1 MKYKLIVGAL
11 IIVTAQA
18 SSVWA
23 QSPRD
28 LSSLFLNG
36 DIYLTH
42 EDGQP
47 YSGSVVVTDPNR
59 GTKEFGTLRD
69 GLRHGGFEWF
79 FENNQ
84 LGFLDTYRDGQ
95 RHGPF
100 EYYYKNGFLLEKG
113 TMRNGRRHGLS
124 EEYAF
129 RLYRLTH
136 RGNYDLGYKCG
147 SWIEHGESRSY
158 DPCPTD

>member
-1 MKYKLIVGAL
+1 MNYKLSIGTLVIL
-11 IIVTAQA
+11 MSQA
-18 SSVWA
+18 NSVWA

-28 LSSLFLNG
+28 LSSLFFDGETYLIQENG
-36 DIYLTH
+36 
-42 EDGQP
+42 QA
-47 YSGSVVVTDPNR
+47 YSGPVVITDPYT
-59 GTKEFGTLRD
+59 GTKESGTLRN
-69 GLRHGGFEWF
+69 GLKNGVFEWF

-84 LGFLDTYRDGQ
+84 LGFRDTYRDGQ
-95 RHGPF
+95 RDGLF

-113 TMRNGRRHGLS
+113 MMRNGRRHGVS

-147 SWIEHGESRSY
+147 NWIEHGKSQSY
-158 DPCPTD
+158 DPCPTN

>member
-18 SSVWA
+18 SSVWG

-79 FENNQ
+79 F
-84 LGFLDTYRDGQ
+84 D
-95 RHGPF
+95 
-100 EYYYKNGFLLEKG
+100 
-113 TMRNGRRHGLS
+113 
-124 EEYAF
+124 
-129 RLYRLTH
+129 
-136 RGNYDLGYKCG
+136 
-147 SWIEHGESRSY
+147 
-158 DPCPTD
+158 